1 MSIMKIYVFFYLIL
15 EVIETQNILLTFKG
29 LYYRI
34 NSNIVW
40 ILHEL

>member
-1 MSIMKIYVFFYLIL
+1 MKFYVFFLCHIL

-29 LYYRI
+29 LYYGI

-40 ILHEL
+40 ILREL